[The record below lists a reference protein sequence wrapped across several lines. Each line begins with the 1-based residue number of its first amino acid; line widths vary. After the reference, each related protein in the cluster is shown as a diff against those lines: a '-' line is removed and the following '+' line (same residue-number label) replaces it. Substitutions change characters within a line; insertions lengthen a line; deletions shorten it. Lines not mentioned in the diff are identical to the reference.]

1 MASIY
6 PALLT
11 SGCGRACVYVYMCV
25 YLMALLNGLLH
36 HYTSWQ
42 PGVLVEVQTIRK
54 LPTYE
59 LHGLLESLLENTHT
73 RTDTHTHTRTDT
85 HTQILIHKG
94 LLNTEITSPKRGLH
108 F

>member
-1 MASIY
+1 MASID

-11 SGCGRACVYVYMCV
+11 SGCVRACVYVCMCV

-42 PGVLVEVQTIRK
+42 PGVLVEVQTIHK

-59 LHGLLESLLENTHT
+59 LHGLLESLLEN
-73 RTDTHTHTRTDT
+73 THTRTDT